1 MLMVTFFPGLRNSLH
16 IDIIGY
22 NIQKNNIKLAIKES
36 KYSMYKTV
44 FVGDVGVCRS
54 FINSI
59 ISTIPDKNTGTTD
72 CH

>member
-1 MLMVTFFPGLRNSLH
+1 MVTLLSGLIKSLH

-22 NIQKNNIKLAIKES
+22 NIQKNNIKLATKES

-59 ISTIPDKNTGTTD
+59 ISTIPDKNTGTT

>member
-1 MLMVTFFPGLRNSLH
+1 M
-16 IDIIGY
+16 IGY
-22 NIQKNNIKLAIKES
+22 NNQKNNIKLATKES

-44 FVGDVGVCRS
+44 FVGGVGVCRS

-59 ISTIPDKNTGTTD
+59 ISIIPDKNTGTTD

>member
-1 MLMVTFFPGLRNSLH
+1 M
-16 IDIIGY
+16 IGY

-36 KYSMYKTV
+36 KYSIYKTE
-44 FVGDVGVCRS
+44 FVGGIGVCRS

-59 ISTIPDKNTGTTD
+59 ISIIPDKNTGTT